1 MREHELLQSVLE
13 ELGDR
18 LGCADRTWLVDPSMR
33 WQDDFVLT
41 GADVHGD
48 APYRVWRFSPFVP
61 SEFAPIVE
69 KPKPGSAGAMGNVSL
84 PVRLLLSPGSMASCV
99 IRFADAAISQGPSSA
114 FGWWIKQPATSHPPT
129 VNCSDGQAL
138 RAWPLKVDDE
148 MPTWVGSPCV
158 LTLTRRASLT
168 LTHVHCRAAGRIPR
182 RREARTERRAFGD
195 FRALGR

>member
-1 MREHELLQSVLE
+1 MADIPTYIDNNFYQESLMHMAVSGVNQFLYFNPWTFGVTMREHELLQSVLE

-48 APYRVWRFSPFVP
+48 APYRVWRFSPQVP
-61 SEFAPIVE
+61 SEFAPTVE
-69 KPKPGSAGAMGNVSL
+69 KPKPGSAGTMGNVSL

-114 FGWWIKQPATSHPPT
+114 FGWWIKQPATSLSPT
-129 VNCSDGQAL
+129 VNCTGQPTL
-138 RAWPLKVDDE
+138 KAWPLD
-148 MPTWVGSPCV
+148 
-158 LTLTRRASLT
+158 ASL
-168 LTHVHCRAAGRIPR
+168 
-182 RREARTERRAFGD
+182 
-195 FRALGR
+195 